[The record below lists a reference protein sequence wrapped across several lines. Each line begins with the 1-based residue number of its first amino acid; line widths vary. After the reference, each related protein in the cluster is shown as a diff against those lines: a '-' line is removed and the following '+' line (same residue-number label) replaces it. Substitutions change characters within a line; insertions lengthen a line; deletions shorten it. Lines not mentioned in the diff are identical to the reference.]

1 MHPLAMLGELKA
13 EYERYVDSFQFYKN
27 PSIQQWVQDRRA
39 EGRLLHREPFITIA
53 KPFRPG
59 STLAELVSDE
69 VLHED
74 VQRVFTK
81 RPGDRDADPVEP
93 FTHQEQAVRQVMSG
107 LNTVVA
113 TGTGSGKSFTFYMPI
128 VSRALSGART
138 DWPGGRRPPIAV
150 IVYPMNALANSQ
162 YADISQRIAGSGL
175 TVCNYTGDLKTDE
188 DKALRD
194 FQELYGRDVPY
205 DSEVIDR
212 ITLQEQGAD
221 ILLTNFKMLEYA
233 LTRRRDAELFAALA
247 DGGRLEFLVLDEM
260 HTYSGQQGADMALLI
275 RRFKE
280 RTATAGTLRC
290 IGTSATVDSR
300 EPEEA
305 ARAIAGFASKL
316 FGETFLPDSVVTEQ
330 YGDPAMLDLD
340 SPEMHLA
347 PQPVPAAALESAE
360 ATGGDQEVRAALAAH
375 LASADSPDA
384 ARRSKPLA
392 WVEQALWGGVRSMRD
407 LADDYVDQ
415 VRPGATPEQAQ
426 VEIQAA
432 LMLGAAVKVEGPK
445 GPEGLLTP
453 KVHGFFSQGL
463 PVTACLRADDPHLS
477 EQGEGT
483 CATCAEEGERDVFAY
498 PLVFCTACGQEYFVA
513 LYDAG
518 ASVAHPRDFLD
529 TSQLGLPVYVMTDE
543 WDEDAVPLAPEDVK
557 KDGTARKGREGA
569 VPEKHVLC
577 GLCGDVGGGC
587 GCGHPEAREVVWV
600 RQPFQLCPGCG
611 VRYDGGHSEYNKFF
625 QVGTVG
631 RATATDVLVTGM
643 LDGLDDPK
651 SKPAV
656 MAFSDNQ
663 QDSSFQAAH
672 LNALSRRFHFRR
684 AVCAALDDVNDPSEA
699 LTTEELARASYK
711 AMKSTGTLPT
721 FTRQMDAKAIDPD
734 ADLRKAER
742 RYLRYLQAGVL
753 MDTSGSPRKAQPNL
767 EDTGLLVAEY
777 ESLGKSDLVLKQI
790 ALHGAVQLKLLAE
803 GEPELCLDLFRALL
817 DTMRRGKSVSSD
829 SEDGPASV
837 FSSPDGFA
845 TQVVSLL
852 NPSSLFHG
860 SAEQPNRVVVYD
872 DKAEAKRFDVKRLG
886 GKQDLTGT
894 DTGSTSRL
902 TRWLLRQ
909 IRWGNDK
916 QARQEAR
923 DTVRRAADFLKE
935 FGFLVRTDCSP
946 GLQVAEEKLQFWRPA
961 EPLGY
966 RCPRCAS
973 RWLFTEARDCPRCV
987 KVRLAE
993 DRAGRDDFF
1002 RATYTSS
1009 LEGTVRVAAE
1019 EHTAAVGGDERKTI
1033 ETRFKSQKDP
1043 LNVLVCTPTME
1054 LGVDIGSLSAV
1065 YMRNVPPSPANY
1077 AQRQGRAGRAAQP
1090 SAVVTFCGA
1099 QGRTGVHDQYFF
1111 RHPEKIVAGR
1121 IASPQF
1127 LLDNETLLRSHMHAL
1142 ILGARAE
1149 DLPPE
1154 VFAWV
1159 DLDRTATG
1167 RLMPAFKTSLEQ
1179 FVADNRDTLVARGNA
1194 AFADVIENA
1203 EAVDDTT
1210 VAKIVDGFVDALDA
1224 DMAVLADFA
1233 ADLAREAAQLNAKA
1247 NKEGLSG
1254 SDKRRREAVEA
1265 IGRSIRSGKGDYYPL
1280 SWLAQRGFL
1289 PGYAFP
1295 RQAVLLRFADRQ
1307 DMRARSRSIALREY
1321 APGNFV
1327 YHRGHRY
1334 KVLRA
1339 STGRTGADIFSEIVV
1354 CACGAFLTSA
1364 MAAATSQCPSC
1375 GTPLSDEKTK
1385 TWPAAMQVGDS
1396 FAVEQETVGA
1406 DAEDRMRQGYLVDA
1420 AFRLPH
1426 RGVRR
1431 YDVTL
1436 PASAAALGVTYAH
1449 LGHLLQINSGQRRSA
1464 TPGFTLC
1471 EKCRL
1476 WNPDRDH
1483 FLPDKDCAPES
1494 ENLVAGIVLTTQGQH
1509 DMLLIDAHA
1518 PDATD
1523 PDDYAWTLLYAL
1535 QAGIATR
1542 YGIDQSELGGQ
1553 VFPDPGG
1560 NPSTRRVL
1568 LYEMDEGGI
1577 GVLAR
1582 VPDTGAWAEVCRRA
1596 LEIVHTDESGAT
1608 AERACQD
1615 SCYECLRTFR
1625 NQWHHDQLNRHLV
1638 IPVLVAGA
1646 AGAEFSDVPVG
1657 PDWDAVLDQYDSVTE
1672 QQMVQAL
1679 RKAGV
1684 PAPDECHKT
1693 LKGHNDTFVS
1703 ADLYYRG
1710 DGLNLAVM
1718 LDGGVHDDPT
1728 HATIDEH
1735 KRQSLKV
1742 VGISV
1747 VVIRHDDVPA
1757 GVNALKRKLGV

>member
-1 MHPLAMLGELKA
+1 MHPLAMLGDLKR

-27 PSIQQWVQDRRA
+27 PSIQQWVHDRRA

-53 KPFRPG
+53 KPFKPG
-59 STLAELVSDE
+59 DRLAELVADK
-69 VLHED
+69 VLHDD

-81 RPGDRDADPVEP
+81 GPGDRAADPVEP
-93 FTHQEQAVRQVMSG
+93 FTHQVQAVRQVMGG

-128 VSRALSGART
+128 VSRALSQSRT
-138 DWPGGRRPPIAV
+138 DWPDGRTPPIAV

-162 YADISQRIAGSGL
+162 YADISERLAGSGL
-175 TVCNYTGDLKTDE
+175 TVCNYTGDLKTDKE
-188 DKALRD
+188 KALRD
-194 FQELYGRDVPY
+194 FQELYGRDTPY

-212 ITLQEQGAD
+212 ITLQERGAD

-233 LTRRRDAELFAALA
+233 LTRRRDSELFAALA

-280 RTATAGTLRC
+280 RTATAGKLRC

-300 EPEEA
+300 AQDEA
-305 ARAIAGFASKL
+305 AKAIAGFASRL
-316 FGETFLPDSVVTEQ
+316 FGEDFLPSSVVTEQ
-330 YGDPAMLDLD
+330 YGAPAMQDPADPRLY
-340 SPEMHLA
+340 LA
-347 PQPVPAAALESAE
+347 PDCVTAEVLAAAE
-360 ATGGDQEVRAALAAH
+360 ATDGDAAVRALLGPALAADDT
-375 LASADSPDA
+375 SDA
-384 ARRSKPLA
+384 ARASLPLA
-392 WVEQALWGGVRSMRD
+392 WVERALWQGVRSLRD
-407 LADDYVDQ
+407 LSAEYVEQ
-415 VRPGATPEQAQ
+415 VRPSATPAEAQ
-426 VEIQAA
+426 SEIAAA

-483 CATCAEEGERDVFAY
+483 CSRCDAEGEPDVFAY

-513 LYDAG
+513 LYDASDN
-518 ASVAHPRDFLD
+518 AVRPRDFLD
-529 TSQLGLPVYVMTDE
+529 TSQQGLPVYVMTDE
-543 WDEDAVPLAPEDVK
+543 WDKDAVPVAPEDLK
-557 KDGTARKGREGA
+557 QNGTARKGREGA
-569 VPEKHVLC
+569 VPEEHKVC
-577 GLCGDVGGGC
+577 GLCGEVGGA
-587 GCGHPEAREVVWV
+587 CGHVDVRDVVWV

-611 VRYDGGHSEYNKFF
+611 VRYDGSHSEYNKFF

-643 LDGLDDPK
+643 LDGLDSTG

-672 LNALSRRFHFRR
+672 LNALSRRFYFRR
-684 AVCAALDDVNDPSEA
+684 AVCAALADVQDPDDA
-699 LTTEELARASYK
+699 LTTEELARNAFD
-711 AMKSTGTLPT
+711 AMEGSGTLPT
-721 FTRQMDAKAIDPD
+721 FTRQMDALNLDPQ
-734 ADLRKAER
+734 ADLRKAQK

-753 MDTSGSPRKAQPNL
+753 MDCSGSPRKAQPNL
-767 EDTGLLVAEY
+767 EDTGLLVADY
-777 ESLGKSDLVLKQI
+777 QSLGKRDLVLKNI
-790 ALHGAVQLKLLAE
+790 AQHGEVQLKVLAE
-803 GEPELCLDLFRALL
+803 AEPNLAHDLLRALL
-817 DTMRRGKSVSSD
+817 DSMRRGKAVSSD
-829 SEDGPASV
+829 SEDGPAAV
-837 FSSPDGFA
+837 FSSPDGFG
-845 TQVVSLL
+845 TQVVSLV
-852 NPSSLFHG
+852 NPVSLFHG
-860 SAEQPNRVVVYD
+860 SAEQPNRIVVYD
-872 DKAEAKRFDVKRLG
+872 DRAETKRFDVKRLG
-886 GKQDLTGT
+886 GSQDPSGA
-894 DTGSTSRL
+894 DKGSTSRM

-909 IRWGNDK
+909 VGWPNDR

-923 DTVRRAADFLKE
+923 DTVRQAAAFLEK
-935 FGFLVRTDCSP
+935 FGFLVRTDGSP
-946 GLQVAEEKLQFWRPA
+946 GLQVAEEKLLFWRPT

-973 RWLFTEARDCPRCV
+973 RWLFTEPRDCPRCV
-987 KVRLAE
+987 KVRLVE

-1009 LEGTVRVAAE
+1009 LEGTVRVSAE

-1033 ETRFKSQKDP
+1033 ETKFKSQADP

-1090 SAVVTFCGA
+1090 SSVVTFCGA

-1142 ILGARAE
+1142 ILGARGE
-1149 DLPPE
+1149 DLPTE

-1159 DLDRTATG
+1159 DLDHQTTG
-1167 RLMPAFKTSLEQ
+1167 RLTPEFRAGLEQ
-1179 FVADNRDTLVARGNA
+1179 FVATKRDDLVARGSA
-1194 AFADVIENA
+1194 AFADVIEGA
-1203 EAVDDTT
+1203 EAIDAQS
-1210 VAKIVDGFVDALDA
+1210 VARIVDGFVDALDA
-1224 DMAVLADFA
+1224 DMAALSN
-1233 ADLAREAAQLNAKA
+1233 LARELAVEAAELSAKA

-1265 IGRSIRSGKGDYYPL
+1265 IGRNIRTGKGDYYPL

-1334 KVLRA
+1334 KVQRA
-1339 STGRTGADIFSEIVV
+1339 STGRSGADIFSEIVI
-1354 CACGAFLTSA
+1354 CSCGAFLPGKTVASK
-1364 MAAATSQCPSC
+1364 CPSC
-1375 GTPLSDEKTK
+1375 GTPRSDDETK
-1385 TWPAAMQVGDS
+1385 AWKSAMQVGDA

-1406 DAEDRMRQGYLVDA
+1406 DAEDRMRQGYMVDA

-1431 YDVTL
+1431 YSVTT
-1436 PASAAALGVTYAH
+1436 SAGLDLAVTYAH
-1449 LGHLLQINSGQRRSA
+1449 LGHLVQVNSGQRRSA

-1476 WNPDRDH
+1476 WNPDADH
-1483 FLPDKDCAPES
+1483 FGPDKDCAPALD
-1494 ENLVAGIVLTTQGQH
+1494 NWVRDIVLTTQGQH
-1509 DMLLIDAHA
+1509 DMLLIDTQA
-1518 PDATD
+1518 PNGTD

-1542 YGIDQSELGGQ
+1542 YGVDQAELGGQ
-1553 VFPDPGG
+1553 VFPDPQQ
-1560 NPSTRRVL
+1560 NPAVRRVL

-1582 VPDTGAWAEVCRRA
+1582 VATTPAWAEVCGRA
-1596 LEIVHTDESGAT
+1596 LEIVHADETGKDS
-1608 AERACQD
+1608 ERACLD

-1625 NQWHHDQLNRHLV
+1625 NQWHHDQLDRHLV
-1638 IPVLVAGA
+1638 VPTLVAGA
-1646 AGAEFSDVPVG
+1646 AGAAFTEALVAL
-1657 PDWDAVLDQYDSVTE
+1657 DWDAVTEGYDSETE
-1672 QQMVQAL
+1672 KQMVFAL
-1679 RKAGV
+1679 QEAGV
-1684 PAPDECHKT
+1684 PAPDDCHKT
-1693 LKGHNDTFVS
+1693 LTGHNGTLVS
-1703 ADLYYRG
+1703 ADLYYTG
-1710 DGLNLAVM
+1710 EGLNLAVM
-1718 LDGGVHDDPT
+1718 LDGYVHDDPT
-1728 HATIDEH
+1728 VAKIDEH
-1735 KRQSLKV
+1735 KRQALKV
-1742 VGISV
+1742 AGISV
-1747 VVIRHDDVPA
+1747 IVIRYDKLQD
-1757 GVNALKRKLGV
+1757 GIDRLKEKLGA